1 MTLYQVYRWDNDNGP
16 TVSFHGTKKEA
27 LAKAKELRETTT
39 IDGDLEVSRVKFP
52 SKKADLLRYLNE
64 VGAAAC
70 MPIDKDIASFEGRN
84 PSEDEDEW
92 SWQ

>member
-1 MTLYQVYRWDNDNGP
+1 MTLYQVYRWDNENGP

-27 LAKAKELRETTT
+27 LDKAKELRETTV
-39 IDGDLEVSRVKFP
+39 IDDDLEVSRVKFP
-52 SKKADLLRYLNE
+52 SKKADLLHYLNT
-64 VGAAAC
+64 VGATAC
-70 MPIDKDIASFEGRN
+70 MPIDKDIASFESRD